1 MVSSLSLASP
11 HHIRRPPCLRS
22 LTFAPE
28 LVDRILPPP
37 PRLLPITLRAH
48 LISSDSIIRRRPF
61 ASSYN
66 LCPSSRIPSRQVGRA
81 TLLSNVVH
89 ALASLYLARTQ
100 GAHIVRQSSCSL
112 HFSPHAIIYPRT
124 YLLAPLYPYSQA
136 RFLESPSRAWNECG
150 LASRALVAAASP
162 LFALGV
168 AFKCEASVE
177 LNQTALSSVAPASA
191 CTRGV
196 PIRYSPNLSNTHAH
210 MHMHM
215 HMYMCMLHVHAHLV
229 TDHRACI

>member
-1 MVSSLSLASP
+1 V
-11 HHIRRPPCLRS
+11 
-22 LTFAPE
+22 LTALFTT
-28 LVDRILPPP
+28 RYHLP
-37 PRLLPITLRAH
+37 AH
-48 LISSDSIIRRRPF
+48 L
-61 ASSYN
+61 
-66 LCPSSRIPSRQVGRA
+66 
-81 TLLSNVVH
+81 
-89 ALASLYLARTQ
+89 LARTP
-100 GAHIVRQSSCSL
+100 I
-112 HFSPHAIIYPRT
+112 
-124 YLLAPLYPYSQA
+124 PLYSQA

-215 HMYMCMLHVHAHLV
+215 HMCMCMLHVHAHLV
-229 TDHRACI
+229 TDHRACISRCGRSYVKRAISRRFVFGGLTKEAMIGTGKTTPNRLWWRCFPAYIALLDRL

>member
-1 MVSSLSLASP
+1 MSSLSLASP